1 MSILSADRFHDE
13 NAAFAWVEGLLWPDG
28 PVCHH
33 CGCMGQIH
41 VIKPNPAKRVRYGLK
56 KCGDCGKQFT
66 VRMGTIFEES
76 KLPLHIWLQAMHLM
90 ASSKKGVSAHQIH
103 RTLEITYKSAWF
115 LCHRIREAMRSGEF
129 APFGAKGG
137 DVEADETFIG
147 VDPSART
154 DVKSLNWV
162 QMNKVPPVGPVNAGR
177 YPASRHSHR
186 PWR

>member
-1 MSILSADRFHDE
+1 
-13 NAAFAWVEGLLWPDG
+13 
-28 PVCHH
+28 
-33 CGCMGQIH
+33 
-41 VIKPNPAKRVRYGLK
+41 
-56 KCGDCGKQFT
+56 
-66 VRMGTIFEES
+66 
-76 KLPLHIWLQAMHLM
+76 
-90 ASSKKGVSAHQIH
+90 
-103 RTLEITYKSAWF
+103 
-115 LCHRIREAMRSGEF
+115 MRSGEF